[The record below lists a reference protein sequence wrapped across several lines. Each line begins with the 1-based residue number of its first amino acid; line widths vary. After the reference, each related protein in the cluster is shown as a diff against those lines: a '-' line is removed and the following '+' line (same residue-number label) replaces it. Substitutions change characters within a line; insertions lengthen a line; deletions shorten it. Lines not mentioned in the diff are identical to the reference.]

1 MNFIST
7 SNIRI
12 KIQLHIFVRN
22 ILKINTVKINLQL
35 KQKQRIT
42 TKKCILFKFIINRTI
57 KIKKITILKNK
68 FDFSKTS

>member
-42 TKKCILFKFIINRTI
+42 TKKCTFFKFFINRTR
-57 KIKKITILKNK
+57 KIKK
-68 FDFSKTS
+68 